1 MKKLNSKLKKL
12 ALALFLLCNILLAGC
27 INVQMAPHNSDV
39 AAKKFVTDPVK
50 ANIYITRTRKW
61 WIADNFAMQALIDG
75 RVVGSLAPNTFVM
88 FSVLP
93 GKHTVAISIEGN
105 VVQQRV
111 DLNWG
116 TNYFFEVKP
125 FVGHFELGLV
135 PEEQGRQEVIKSK
148 RAEGA
153 VSIYD

>member
-1 MKKLNSKLKKL
+1 MILNNKLKKL
-12 ALALFLLCNILLAGC
+12 TLAFFLLCNILLIGC
-27 INVQMAPHNSDV
+27 AYVQMASHSSDA

-50 ANIYITRTRKW
+50 ANIYITLTSKW
-61 WIADNFAMQALIDG
+61 WIANDFAIQALIDG

-93 GKHTVAISIEGN
+93 GKHTVAISIGGN
-105 VVQQRV
+105 VFQQPV
-111 DLNWG
+111 ELNWG

-135 PEEQGRQEVIKSK
+135 PEEQGRKEVIKSK
-148 RAEGA
+148 RAEGS